1 MFRTCFLFILLF
13 VTVNCQAQW
22 LKLKTNIS
30 AEDNLY
36 DSIVAIIADESGSV
50 NRLKISKEN
59 TLKLKLNN
67 HYQITFI
74 KPDAVAYKFEV
85 NTHLSAES
93 GRKNYTFKT
102 AIFLEKLNPADAN
115 AQKEKACKTRMT
127 ISFHKDKKAFSN

>member
-1 MFRTCFLFILLF
+1 MFRSCFLFTLLF
-13 VTVNCQAQW
+13 VTINCEAQW

-36 DSIVAIIADESGSV
+36 DSIVAIIADESGNV
-50 NRLKISKEN
+50 NRLKIPKEH
-59 TLKLKLNN
+59 TFKLKLNN

-85 NTHLSAES
+85 NTHLPVES
-93 GRKNYTFKT
+93 GKKNYTCKT
-102 AIFLEKLNPADAN
+102 AMFLEKLNPADTN

>member
-1 MFRTCFLFILLF
+1 MPRTCFLFILLF

-30 AEDNLY
+30 TEDNLY
-36 DSIVAIIADESGSV
+36 DSIVAIIADESGNV
-50 NRLKISKEN
+50 NRLKISKEY
-59 TLKLKLNN
+59 TFKLKLNN

-74 KPDAVAYKFEV
+74 KPDAIAYKFEV
-85 NTHLSAES
+85 NTHLSVES
-93 GRKNYTFKT
+93 GKTNYTCKT
-102 AIFLEKLNPADAN
+102 AIFLEKSNPDDAK

>member
-1 MFRTCFLFILLF
+1 MFRICFLFTLLF
-13 VTVNCQAQW
+13 VTVKCQAQW
-22 LKLKTNIS
+22 LRLKTNIS

-36 DSIVAIIADESGSV
+36 DSIVAIITDESGNV

-93 GRKNYTFKT
+93 GRKNYTCKT
-102 AIFLEKLNPADAN
+102 AIFLEKSNPADAN